1 MTQFLQDLR
10 YGVRLMGKS
19 PGYTGVA
26 VLALAL
32 GIGANTS
39 AFTGISALLL
49 HPLPFRNLDR
59 IVMIWETS
67 AKLRQQRSAVSPANF
82 IDWRDQSTVF
92 DQIAAH
98 RPWNVNLTGVG
109 QPERLQGA
117 LVSASFFP
125 LLGVSPSLG
134 RVFSL
139 EEEQT
144 GHHQVVVVSHGFWQ
158 RSLGANPNIVGA
170 RLTLDGRVFTVVGV
184 MWPDFDF
191 PLGTDLWSPLA
202 LSTEERSER
211 GAHLISV
218 VARLRPGVSLSQARA
233 EMAAVAGRLER
244 QYPSTNAG
252 RGVLVAPLLE
262 AVVSSLTNRFTLIIL
277 AAAGF
282 VLLLACANVANLQ
295 LARVTGRH
303 KEIAIRAALGASRW
317 RLVRQLIAESVL
329 LSLLG
334 AVLAVLLAVWGVDLM
349 RAAIPQEIYRVRP
362 GLKYLE
368 VDGGVL
374 GFTLI
379 IALLAGVMLGLVPA
393 LQASGRKAFSALN
406 DALKEGGRTSSAGS
420 AGGRARGLLVISEVA
435 LALVLLVGAGLMVKA
450 FRHMSTV
457 DAGFNPRNLLTMRLA
472 LPEAKY
478 RQANQ
483 AAAFYDQVLQQLA
496 ALPQVRATATA
507 GNLGIAEGFLIEGRP
522 EPEPGEPRPAV
533 QPVSADYFRAMGIP
547 VLKGRPIS
555 EHDTAEAPLAA
566 VLSESVIRHYWPR
579 VRDPIGARVR
589 VGGPQSPW
597 FSVVGVVGDVK
608 DWFSGQ
614 PQPAIYLSHLQRP
627 QHSMKL
633 LIRTSGDPLRVVSGA
648 RAQVRSLDADQP
660 VYDVESMEQYL
671 AGQTSGVRISATMI
685 AVFAAM
691 ALVLAA
697 AGIYAVISYSAAQRT
712 HEIGVRMA
720 LGATRGDVLKLV
732 VGHALKLALAG
743 LALGL
748 PAAYAL
754 THAMSSALFGV
765 IALDAAT
772 FAAFTLLL
780 AATALLAGY
789 FPARRATRV
798 APIVALRY
806 E

>member
-1 MTQFLQDLR
+1 
-10 YGVRLMGKS
+10 
-19 PGYTGVA
+19 
-26 VLALAL
+26 
-32 GIGANTS
+32 
-39 AFTGISALLL
+39 
-49 HPLPFRNLDR
+49 
-59 IVMIWETS
+59 
-67 AKLRQQRSAVSPANF
+67 
-82 IDWRDQSTVF
+82 
-92 DQIAAH
+92 
-98 RPWNVNLTGVG
+98 
-109 QPERLQGA
+109 
-117 LVSASFFP
+117 
-125 LLGVSPSLG
+125 
-134 RVFSL
+134 
-139 EEEQT
+139 
-144 GHHQVVVVSHGFWQ
+144 
-158 RSLGANPNIVGA
+158 
-170 RLTLDGRVFTVVGV
+170 
-184 MWPDFDF
+184 
-191 PLGTDLWSPLA
+191 
-202 LSTEERSER
+202 
-211 GAHLISV
+211 
-218 VARLRPGVSLSQARA
+218 
-233 EMAAVAGRLER
+233 
-244 QYPSTNAG
+244 
-252 RGVLVAPLLE
+252 
-262 AVVSSLTNRFTLIIL
+262 
-277 AAAGF
+277 
-282 VLLLACANVANLQ
+282 
-295 LARVTGRH
+295 
-303 KEIAIRAALGASRW
+303 
-317 RLVRQLIAESVL
+317 
-329 LSLLG
+329 LLG